1 MFLFIIL
8 MVLNSTVT
16 NDLLFDYRLEAGG
29 FPLNILDGLL
39 VVVFLKRIVMPGRKL
54 FVTDRTHPLLYWSL
68 GLVIAAIFLG
78 MAGAAM
84 GGAPVRQYVTV
95 LRNLTMLPLSIFIGY
110 SVATTPRSART
121 ITYVWVICSVLS
133 ALSLL
138 FLVGETTEVLKSAT
152 SSFDQLRRIR
162 YGGDAGLAAAGILA
176 CAAISRVRLF
186 PTWISIALLVICTLG
201 IFSPP
206 HRGAYVTGVMMFLF
220 ATLVMPR
227 VQWGRRLGMVTVGTV
242 LLGAALLGGAL
253 IMTQVTGRDFQDY
266 VVNKRLK
273 AL

>member
-54 FVTDRTHPLLYWSL
+54 FVTDRTHPLLCGSP
-68 GLVIAAIFLG
+68 GVVIAAIFMG

-162 YGGDAGLAAAGILA
+162 YGGDAGVVGAGILA
-176 CAAISRVRLF
+176 RPGIFRVRPF
-186 PTWISIALLVICTLG
+186 
-201 IFSPP
+201 F
-206 HRGAYVTGVMMFLF
+206 
-220 ATLVMPR
+220 PR
-227 VQWGRRLGMVTVGTV
+227 VLLPVLVFFPVG
-242 LLGAALLGGAL
+242 
-253 IMTQVTGRDFQDY
+253 
-266 VVNKRLK
+266 VV
-273 AL
+273 